1 MAAPASV
8 KFDPKCPDGVRRS
21 VFEQDVEPEKSSWSC
36 ISAVRMVGDTE
47 DAEEKR
53 RSHSCRRGG
62 LVASTARF
70 LTPKV
75 TVYILSTFTA
85 VLSPWPWSSCR
96 RMRWEVMRDF
106 VGFVT
111 ALNKRRNVCLSR
123 QAQMDTMK
131 EFKLNVILAP
141 LGGLM
146 CPDCIQ
152 HGNLVAWHTF
162 SSLIFV
168 VGRTEKKEAPF
179 MWNKYSNI

>member
-1 MAAPASV
+1 
-8 KFDPKCPDGVRRS
+8 
-21 VFEQDVEPEKSSWSC
+21 
-36 ISAVRMVGDTE
+36 MVGDTE
-47 DAEEKR
+47 DAEEKQ
-53 RSHSCRRGG
+53 RSHSCKRGG
-62 LVASTARF
+62 SVASTARF

-75 TVYILSTFTA
+75 TVYILSTFTT

-141 LGGLM
+141 LVGLM

-152 HGNLVAWHTF
+152 HGNLVAWHAF

-168 VGRTEKKEAPF
+168 VGQKKKKHLLCETNTRTSRMFWF
-179 MWNKYSNI
+179 MDLTWRSRSLHHPAEVMLHFSETKPTCSPNSRH